1 MKLYY
6 HKSSSA
12 SLRVTIYL
20 NYRQVPESIVELVS
34 TGLRIDERG
43 IPNLISLHVS
53 LHFSSNHESVAFRLT
68 NPLTAEI
75 LVIPSSKGANIE
87 DNSSPISIGDFFK
100 VRERE

>member
-20 NYRQVPESIVELVS
+20 NYRQVPGSIVELVS

-43 IPNLISLHVS
+43 IPIG
-53 LHFSSNHESVAFRLT
+53 EEYT
-68 NPLTAEI
+68 
-75 LVIPSSKGANIE
+75 LVGEWI
-87 DNSSPISIGDFFK
+87 
-100 VRERE
+100 